1 MKINFR
7 QPKYIIPLITLPF
20 LALGFFIFGGKI
32 SPDKKENVGQK
43 TGGLNTNMPGV
54 DTAISKGEIKDKFS
68 AYQQAF
74 KNVTDESAI
83 AGIDKPGTGQQVAG
97 YESSYSEANKERLV
111 ALAKMDSINQVL
123 ETGQKN
129 MQSKMAQYNRSGG
142 FSGPGTRRNINASPG
157 DDNPSGDALLNKLL
171 KTQGE
176 NKGGKEE
183 QVSDR
188 NNNHDAG

>member
-1 MKINFR
+1 MKINFG
-7 QPKYIIPLITLPF
+7 QPKYIIPLISLPF

-32 SPDKKENVGQK
+32 SPDKKVNAAGKVE
-43 TGGLNTNMPGV
+43 GLNTNMPGV
-54 DTAISKGEIKDKFS
+54 DTSISKGEIKDKFS

-83 AGIDKPGTGQQVAG
+83 AGIDKPGAGQQIAG
-97 YESSYSEANKERLV
+97 YESSYSEADKERLM

-142 FSGPGTRRNINASPG
+142 FGGSGTRKNINASPG
-157 DDNPSGDALLNKLL
+157 EDNPSGDVLLNKLL
-171 KTQGE
+171 KIQGE
-176 NKGGKEE
+176 KKGGKEG
-183 QVSDR
+183 QLSD
-188 NNNHDAG
+188 

>member
-1 MKINFR
+1 MKINFK

-32 SPDKKENVGQK
+32 SEDKKVNTGQK
-43 TGGLNTNMPGV
+43 TEGINTNMPGV

-83 AGIDKPGTGQQVAG
+83 AGIDKPGTGQQIAG
-97 YESSYSEANKERLV
+97 YESSYSEADKERLK

-129 MQSKMAQYNRSGG
+129 MQSKMALYNRSGG
-142 FSGPGTRRNINASPG
+142 FGGPGTRKNRNASPG
-157 DDNPSGDALLNKLL
+157 DYNPSGDALLNKLL
-171 KTQGE
+171 KP
-176 NKGGKEE
+176 KYIFLL
-183 QVSDR
+183 
-188 NNNHDAG
+188 

>member
-7 QPKYIIPLITLPF
+7 HPKYIIPLITLPF

-32 SPDKKENVGQK
+32 SEDKKEDAGQK
-43 TGGLNTNMPGV
+43 TVGLNTNMPGV
-54 DTAISKGEIKDKFS
+54 DTSISKGEIKDKFS

-83 AGIDKPGTGQQVAG
+83 AGIDKPGTGGQGPG
-97 YESSYSEANKERLV
+97 YESSYSEADKERLK

-123 ETGQKN
+123 EMGQKN

-142 FSGPGTRRNINASPG
+142 FSGSGTRKNINASTG
-157 DDNPSGDALLNKLL
+157 DNNPSGDALLN
-171 KTQGE
+171 
-176 NKGGKEE
+176 
-183 QVSDR
+183 
-188 NNNHDAG
+188 